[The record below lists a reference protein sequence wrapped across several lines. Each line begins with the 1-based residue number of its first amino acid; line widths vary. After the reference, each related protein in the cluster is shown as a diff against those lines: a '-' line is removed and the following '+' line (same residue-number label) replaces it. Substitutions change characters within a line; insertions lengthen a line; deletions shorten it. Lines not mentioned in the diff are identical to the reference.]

1 MFLLATRIDSFPLV
15 FTPLV
20 RLPLGYPPPLI
31 GQNPPPF
38 PHLSLLPHSTPLVL
52 HHHHHLRHWTPPPPP
67 ARHPFL
73 SPLLFQ
79 AGAEEGFSLH
89 AAFVKYLLLVFKR

>member
-31 GQNPPPF
+31 GQNPPF

-52 HHHHHLRHWTPPPPP
+52 HHLRHWTPPPHP
-67 ARHPFL
+67 ARHLFL

-79 AGAEEGFSLH
+79 AGAEEGFTLN
-89 AAFVKYLLLVFKR
+89 AAFVQYLLLVFKR